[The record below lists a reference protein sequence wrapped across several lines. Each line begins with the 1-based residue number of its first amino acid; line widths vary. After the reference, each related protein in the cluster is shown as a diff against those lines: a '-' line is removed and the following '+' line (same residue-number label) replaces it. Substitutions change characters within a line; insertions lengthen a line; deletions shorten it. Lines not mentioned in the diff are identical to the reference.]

1 MLKAVAGILG
11 ESLHGLFCRRDA
23 LSSEDALNL
32 ASFLG
37 EQLHNLH
44 LLPVPSPSPNDSILV
59 VRENYMQPSQ
69 GNGFSENGIEHPS
82 EWELFVSILNRKRK
96 DVTKRLSE
104 WYERLSIISMQNSG
118 LP

>member
-69 GNGFSENGIEHPS
+69 GNG
-82 EWELFVSILNRKRK
+82 WELFVSILNRKRK

-104 WYERLSIISMQNSG
+104 WYERLSIISMQSSG